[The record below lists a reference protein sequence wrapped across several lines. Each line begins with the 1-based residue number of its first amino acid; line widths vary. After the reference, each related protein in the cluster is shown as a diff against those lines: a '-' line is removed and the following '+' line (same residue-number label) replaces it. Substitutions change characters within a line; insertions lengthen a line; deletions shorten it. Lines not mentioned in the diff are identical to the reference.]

1 MSRFYLVIFL
11 LSSQV
16 LWGQKQL
23 AKIVEHA
30 DQQVQQ
36 QDYIEAIEFYQQALL
51 IAPTSVHLLWKM
63 ALAQQASKDYKNA
76 AYYFL
81 KTYELD
87 PNQEIYNQAQ
97 LNYALML
104 KQQGLYKEALAQFK
118 EVKQFFSEDKTQI
131 PYKKASQEVSA
142 CYWVLKQLKEQTQ
155 EEKMPLQPHSINTI
169 DAEFG
174 HVLFNDTI
182 YFSSLKADSIAD
194 NKNEIFANA
203 YHLRLYAAKNNQQ
216 DVAQELNIS
225 GLPANATVGNISFT
239 NDHSAFLCSVCQE
252 QADLNH
258 CQLMWVRKQ
267 TDQSWML
274 DPKTAV
280 IPTLASDYT
289 SMPNLVQL
297 KEKTYLFFSANSSS
311 GKGGLDIYQAELQEN
326 GVFATPQNIAI
337 INSTENEISPWFD
350 PLTKRLYFSSTWHI
364 GFGGFDVFYSQ
375 LQDNGQF
382 GPPINL
388 GKPFNSPANDNYFFC
403 VADTAYLSSN
413 REGSLYATHPTC
425 CSDVFF
431 HFFERPSEEV
441 KQQTID
447 SVLIVKLPVAL
458 YFEND
463 CPDPKSKA
471 EQTNLNYEE
480 TFLQYKKQ
488 FPNYLNGVQQN
499 RDSLEAQKLKD
510 ELKLFFEYEVDKGM
524 QDLAIFRAQVW
535 NELAKGNQ
543 VSIMVQGFASP
554 LAKSDYNVHLTKRRI
569 DSIKNYFE
577 EVDGGKF
584 AAYMQEGQQRLVFV
598 EVPMGEYK
606 ANKGVSDN
614 YYDQRNSVFSTA
626 ASKER
631 RIEIIELR
639 SQAAKN

>member
-1 MSRFYLVIFL
+1 MSRLYLVIFL
-11 LSSQV
+11 ICCQA

-30 DQQVQQ
+30 DQQVLQ
-36 QDYIEAIEFYQQALL
+36 QDYIEAIDYYQQALQM
-51 IAPTSVHLLWKM
+51 APTSVHLLWKM
-63 ALAQQASKDYKNA
+63 AQAQQAAKDYKNA

-87 PNQEIYNQAQ
+87 PNQEVYNEAQ

-131 PYKKASQEVSA
+131 QYKKATQEVSA
-142 CYWVLKQLKEQTQ
+142 CSWVLKQLKEQTQ
-155 EEKMPLQPHSINTI
+155 DEKAALQPHSINTI

-174 HVLFNDTI
+174 HALLNDTI
-182 YFSSLKADSIAD
+182 YFSSLKADSVAD
-194 NKNEIFANA
+194 DRNEIFAKT
-203 YHLRLYAAKNNQQ
+203 YKLRLYAAKHNQK
-216 DVAQELNIS
+216 DLSQELNIS
-225 GLPANATVGNISFT
+225 GLPVNATVGNISFNNEQT
-239 NDHSAFLCSVCQE
+239 AFLCSVCQE
-252 QADLNH
+252 GSTQNSCQLKWVSKQAD
-258 CQLMWVRKQ
+258 Q
-267 TDQSWML
+267 TWML
-274 DPKTAV
+274 DSQTEIMA
-280 IPTLASDYT
+280 ASGSSYI
-289 SMPNLVQL
+289 SMPNLTQL
-297 KEKTYLFFSANSSS
+297 NEKTLLFFCANSPN

-326 GVFATPQNIAI
+326 GAFAAPQNIQI

-350 PLTKRLYFSSTWHI
+350 PQTKRLYFSSTWHI
-364 GFGGFDVFYSQ
+364 GFGGFDIFYSQ
-375 LQDNGQF
+375 LQENGQF

-413 REGSLYATHPTC
+413 REGSLYASHPTC
-425 CSDVFF
+425 CSDVFYHYF
-431 HFFERPSEEV
+431 DRPNEKV
-441 KQQTID
+441 KKQTTD

-480 TFLQYKKQ
+480 TFVQYKKQ

-499 RDSLEAQKLKD
+499 RDSIEAKKLKD
-510 ELKLFFEYEVDKGM
+510 DLQLFFDQEVEKGM

-606 ANKGVSDN
+606 ANKSVSDN
-614 YYDQRNSVFSTA
+614 FYDQRNSVFSTA
-626 ASKER
+626 ASRER